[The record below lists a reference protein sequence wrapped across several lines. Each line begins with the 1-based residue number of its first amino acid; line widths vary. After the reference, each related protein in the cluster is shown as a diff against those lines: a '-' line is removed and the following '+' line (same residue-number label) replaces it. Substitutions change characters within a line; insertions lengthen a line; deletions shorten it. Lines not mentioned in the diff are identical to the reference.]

1 MFINLTP
8 HQIDEQKSG
17 LSIPSTGIAR
27 IKVASKLVTIVDGV
41 DIYYSDY
48 IGQLEGLPEPVEGVI
63 YIVSALALN
72 AVPAERNDVVAPGDA
87 VRDGSNRVIGCKGF
101 RCRNEMFNVI

>member
-8 HQIDEQKSG
+8 HEIYETATG
-17 LSIPSTGIAR
+17 LRIPSTGIAR
-27 IKVASKLVTIVDGV
+27 VRWCSKDVAVVDGV
-41 DIYYSDY
+41 QLFRSDY
-48 IGQLEGLPEPVEGVI
+48 EGSIQGLPEPVDGVI

-72 AVPAERNDVVAPGDA
+72 AVPAERNDVVAPGDV
-87 VRDGSNRVIGCKGF
+87 VRDGSSKVIGCKGF